1 MQFSSKLVAANA
13 GEVTLGVFSPKT
25 EHRTEPK
32 PNQKVGNS
40 VFQFGF
46 GFQFCAVRCSA
57 SASVSMP
64 YQTEV
69 PRNRET
75 LVRQAKAV
83 SAERQPTRH
92 RPTAHQPT
100 TASPPRHPAPAPL
113 HFPASNR
120 VAPHV
125 RTQSPALS
133 LLTLT
138 LRRRGRRLAAHPA
151 GQGARRPAAA
161 APPSTVVKLL
171 NHGRKNRAVLQC
183 KSLVLLVLA

>member
-1 MQFSSKLVAANA
+1 MKTNTSF
-13 GEVTLGVFSPKT
+13 VTLGAFSPKT

-32 PNQKVGNS
+32 PNRIVG
-40 VFQFGF
+40 F
-46 GFQFCAVRCSA
+46 
-57 SASVSMP
+57 SVSVSSSVKFGVRLRFLCH
-64 YQTEV
+64 TE
-69 PRNRET
+69 PKYRET

-83 SAERQPTRH
+83 SAEPLSAERQPTRH

-125 RTQSPALS
+125 RTQSLALS

-161 APPSTVVKLL
+161 APPSTIVKLL
-171 NHGRKNRAVLQC
+171 NHGRKNRAVLQY